1 MPRIW
6 HFLPRYYRKKGIL
19 WKKNVFLY
27 KKIAYLY
34 KEKTQKKPS
43 PMTTDKKIIFFK
55 QKKNGLKPD
64 AKFRKDFSPHP
75 QVAMRCMHQSNLIG

>member
-1 MPRIW
+1 MEQKA
-6 HFLPRYYRKKGIL
+6 Y
-19 WKKNVFLY
+19 LY

-34 KEKTQKKPS
+34 KEKDPKKAIA
-43 PMTTDKKIIFFK
+43 DDHRQKIIFFK

-75 QVAMRCMHQSNLIG
+75 QRAMRCIHQSNLIG